1 MSERLA
7 SRTLRNGVLVVGARA
22 LAKLAVFVVVV
33 LLWRHLGADN
43 YGRFATMIVYVTLVG
58 VVADLGLQTVFI
70 RDASRDQTTFTRYLA
85 NLLSARL
92 LLSLVALVILAAA
105 LRLLSP
111 ALFPYTLAAF
121 ALLLTTS
128 YSSLLRAAFYIR
140 GRLGYEGVAI
150 VAEAI
155 VLLALTIVAIN
166 RRATWDAFLWVYTIS
181 YLFTSLFAF
190 AVLRWRWHERV
201 AIRLEPAFVRRLLR
215 AGLPLALGFTI
226 TTVYAQLDI
235 VLLQLFK
242 NFQMVGWYSAAN
254 KYIDAVAW
262 VPQSAMGVVFPALS
276 LLGASDRSRLA
287 FGYEK
292 SFKMLAVIG
301 LPLAVGLGV
310 MADSI
315 VHFTRGFEQS
325 IPALRIL
332 APSVV
337 LLFVNNAF
345 IYTLTAINRQLDFTR
360 LALFTV
366 AVNVALNLLLIPPYG
381 YLGAAAA
388 STLTEAAL
396 FIGGWWLL
404 RRQRLPLSL
413 VSSSGGVMASALVMG
428 VIVYL
433 IRGWPLALVVS
444 AGAAVYAVALFGLRA
459 VNPEE
464 WSIVRSGL
472 TGRQSTK

>member
-1 MSERLA
+1 VSERLA
-7 SRTLRNGVLVVGARA
+7 SRTLRNSVLVVGARA
-22 LAKLAVFVVVV
+22 LAKLAVFIVVV

-43 YGRFATMIVYVTLVG
+43 YGRFAAMIVYVTLVG

-70 RDASRDQTTFTRYLA
+70 RDASRDRTAFTRYLA

-92 LLSLVALVILAAA
+92 LLSLVALVILAVA

-111 ALFPYTLAAF
+111 TLFPYTLAAF

-128 YSSLLRAAFYIR
+128 YSSLLRAVFYIR
-140 GRLGYEGVAI
+140 GRLGYEAIAI
-150 VAEAI
+150 VAESI

-166 RRATWDAFLWVYTIS
+166 RGATWDGFLWVYTIS
-181 YLFTSLFAF
+181 YLFTCLFAF

-201 AIRLEPAFVRRLLR
+201 AVRLEPVFVRRLLT
-215 AGLPLALGFTI
+215 AGLPLALGFTV

-242 NFQMVGWYSAAN
+242 TFQMVGWYSAAN

-262 VPQSAMGVVFPALS
+262 IPQSAMGVIFPALS
-276 LLGASDRSRLA
+276 LLGASDRRRLA
-287 FGYEK
+287 FAYEK
-292 SFKMLAVIG
+292 SFKMLALLG

-310 MADSI
+310 LAGPI

-360 LALFTV
+360 LALFTL
-366 AVNVALNLLLIPPYG
+366 AVNVVLNLALIPPFG

-388 STLTEAAL
+388 STVTEIAL
-396 FIGGWWLL
+396 FAGGWWLL
-404 RRQRLPLSL
+404 RGQRLRLSI
-413 VSSSGGVMASALVMG
+413 GGGGARVLASATIMG
-428 VIVYL
+428 IVVYSV
-433 IRGWPLALVVS
+433 RTWPLAVVIIL
-444 AGAAVYAVALFGLRA
+444 GAAVYVVALIGLRA
-459 VNPEE
+459 LNAEE
-464 WSIVRSGL
+464 WAIIRAA
-472 TGRQSTK
+472 R